1 MSPAYHKYNL
11 SGESRF
17 ILTRAC
23 VSVCDTAKVR
33 EKLKTYCC
41 DAAEIWEPFIQ
52 IQAAITSTATK
63 CLWSTYLRPTMLQV
77 SLSSSLLQ
85 TWCLAVCSLLA
96 ANIKGAHT
104 ELISRGHLY
113 NNIFAQ
119 SQWCTFDLEQW
130 PIMLCVWHSV
140 GFFPLLYICMLYI
153 QRNINWQLLLKAT
166 SCPIQ
171 PPHPTPN
178 CLYFITYYS
187 NRGNREAAILILT
200 PGNKRVTSRI
210 IQMSAL
216 AHLTGIKM
224 VTANNTLGEEI
235 ILNYSDFDYQ
245 YESAARIFFL
255 FLSLYLCIC
264 ILIAVL
270 SVTQETSN

>member
-1 MSPAYHKYNL
+1 MSPAYHKCNL

-17 ILTRAC
+17 IFTRAC
-23 VSVCDTAKVR
+23 VSVRDTAKVR

-77 SLSSSLLQ
+77 SLSSSLPQ

-113 NNIFAQ
+113 NNIFAR

-130 PIMLCVWHSV
+130 PFMLCVWHSV
-140 GFFPLLYICMLYI
+140 GFIPVIHLHVVHPAEYKLTAAVKSHIMSHSAPL
-153 QRNINWQLLLKAT
+153 
-166 SCPIQ
+166 
-171 PPHPTPN
+171 PPK

-187 NRGNREAAILILT
+187 KRGNRKAAILILT

-216 AHLTGIKM
+216 AHLTGTKM
-224 VTANNTLGEEI
+224 VTSNNTLEEEI

-245 YESAARIFFL
+245 YESAAGIFYYFYRFTCAFAFWL
-255 FLSLYLCIC
+255 GYCQSHRRHQTR
-264 ILIAVL
+264 V
-270 SVTQETSN
+270 